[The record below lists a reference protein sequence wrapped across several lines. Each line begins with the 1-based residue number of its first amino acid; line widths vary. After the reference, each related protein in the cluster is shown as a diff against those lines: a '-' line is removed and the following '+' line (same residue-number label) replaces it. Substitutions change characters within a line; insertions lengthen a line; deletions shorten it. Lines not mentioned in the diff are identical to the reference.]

1 MPTSLPLVK
10 CHGSGNDFL
19 VIAAADWERSGLRP
33 EQAVPRLC
41 DRHAGVGADGV
52 ILWDPL
58 PGGPGAVRFRI
69 FNQDGSEAEMS
80 GNGLRCLAVH
90 LFLDQPGTGGSLRVE
105 TLAGSRSVTLLE
117 RVPGGCLLRLD
128 LGPAAFEPDAV
139 PVRLP
144 DGVEDTRQ
152 FPLDLEGVPVT
163 VTAVSTGNPHASV
176 RVEAFDEAFIAFA
189 GPRLER
195 HRAFPARANVEF
207 LRVVDEHTLD
217 VRFWE
222 RGVGPTRS
230 SGTGSAAAAAA
241 AMANGWVTSPVRV
254 RMEGG
259 EFVVTR
265 DPGGRLLQ
273 EGWAHRVFRGE
284 IDLDTFNPG
293 VPDFNGL
300 APGRQRRDGR
310 FTP

>member
-1 MPTSLPLVK
+1 MPTSLPFVK
-10 CHGSGNDFL
+10 CHGCGNDFL
-19 VIAAADWERSGLRP
+19 VIAAADWERSGLQL
-33 EQAVPRLC
+33 EQAVPKLC

-52 ILWDPL
+52 ILWAPL

-69 FNQDGSEAEMS
+69 FNLDGSEAEMS

-90 LFLDQPGTGGSLRVE
+90 LFLDQPGAGGGSLRVE
-105 TLAGSRSVTLLE
+105 TLAGSRSVTTLE
-117 RVPGGCLLRLD
+117 RAPGGCRLRLD

-144 DGVEDTRQ
+144 GGVEDTRQ
-152 FPLDLEGVPVT
+152 FKLDLDGVPVT
-163 VTAVSTGNPHASV
+163 LTALSTGNPHASV
-176 RVEAFDEAFIAFA
+176 RVEAFDETFIAFA

-195 HRAFPARANVEF
+195 HGAFPARANVEF
-207 LRVVDEHTLD
+207 LRVVDEHTLA

-241 AMANGWVTSPVRV
+241 AMANGWVSSPVRV

-259 EFVVTR
+259 EVVVR
-265 DPGGRLLQ
+265 REEDGRLLQ
-273 EGWAHRVFRGE
+273 DGWAHRVFRGE
-284 IDLDTFNPG
+284 IEVNALGEESRIQNPEC
-293 VPDFNGL
+293 
-300 APGRQRRDGR
+300 RMQ
-310 FTP
+310 